1 MLAGCGLPLIGVRRD
16 YMIFFRRT
24 VAVAALACAL
34 AACSSQSG
42 TGDSESPASSSPP
55 STDPHAST
63 TDVEPSATTGCPDS
77 GGGIPADASVTDII
91 DVDGDQQPDRAW
103 LEDAAGQLTFGITTA
118 TNGTATA
125 PIDLAG
131 GGGRSALVADYD
143 GRGDILA
150 FVSDG
155 RTADLLAYSQCS
167 LITVQNPEAEPYQFD
182 LGFRGNG
189 TGLGCVDASGDGV
202 PDLVGLNVLVDGSG
216 QATSIDRTIIEVD
229 GPRASNGASDSVAIT
244 DPAQAELGHQI
255 TCGDLTI
262 ADDGVSL
269 PG

>member
-1 MLAGCGLPLIGVRRD
+1 
-16 YMIFFRRT
+16 MIFFRRT

-34 AACSSQSG
+34 TACSSQAG
-42 TGDSESPASSSPP
+42 TGDSGSSASTSAP
-55 STDPHAST
+55 STDGQAST
-63 TDVEPSATTGCPDS
+63 SDADPGATTGCPDN
-77 GGGIPADASVTDII
+77 GGGVPADAAVTEII
-91 DVDGDQQPDRAW
+91 DVDGDGRPDRSW
-103 LEDAAGQLTFGITTA
+103 LEQSAGELTFGITTA
-118 TNGTATA
+118 TDSTATA

-143 GRGDILA
+143 GRGDVLA

-155 RTADLLAYSQCS
+155 RTADLLAYSDCT
-167 LITVQNPEAEPYQFD
+167 LVTVQNPEAEAYQFD
-182 LGFRGNG
+182 LGFRGTG

-216 QATSIDRTIIEVD
+216 QTTSIDRTIIEVD

-244 DPAQAELGHQI
+244 DPAQADLAHQI
-255 TCGDLTI
+255 TCGELTI